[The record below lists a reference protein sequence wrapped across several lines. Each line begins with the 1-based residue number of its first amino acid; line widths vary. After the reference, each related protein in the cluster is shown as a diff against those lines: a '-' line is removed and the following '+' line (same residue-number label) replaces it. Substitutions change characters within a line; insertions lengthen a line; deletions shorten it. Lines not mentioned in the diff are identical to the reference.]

1 MGLGGDEDSGGLS
14 PAAIMKHS
22 APVRRTTSL
31 SAEGLLTH
39 ATSGRTDRLPMDI
52 PTGSYVLPADVVS
65 GLGEGNTLAGAK
77 VVDMILNSGPHG
89 SKVTPISGGIG
100 MPRYPHVY
108 PGQSEFAR
116 GGDVKPVKVIVAG
129 GEYLISPHKVAM
141 LGGYT
146 GDASGPSFEEAM
158 KHGHD
163 ILDHFVLH
171 IRDHTIKTTS
181 KLPPPKK

>member
-1 MGLGGDEDSGGLS
+1 MAMGIDDESGGLS
-14 PAAIMKHS
+14 PSAIIKHS
-22 APVRRTTSL
+22 GTQRHSPGL
-31 SAEGLLTH
+31 STEGLLSH
-39 ATSGRTDRLPMDI
+39 ATSGRTDRLPMDV

-89 SKVTPISGGIG
+89 MEVKAPRGGISL
-100 MPRYPHVY
+100 PHPPHVY
-108 PGQSEFAR
+108 SGQSEFAS
-116 GGDVKPVKVIVAG
+116 GGEIDKPVKVIVAG
-129 GEYLISPHKVAM
+129 GEYLISPKKVAM
-141 LGGYT
+141 LGGY
-146 GDASGPSFEEAM
+146 GSPDGPSYDEAM

-171 IRDHTIKTTS
+171 IRDHTVKTTA